1 MRSAALPLLAVMVWL
16 GCAGEA
22 PAHALLE
29 QASPRVGSQAPA
41 APAEVRL
48 TFSEPL
54 EAAFSNLTI
63 TGPPGFGGGG
73 RPRLAPADR
82 RVLVADL
89 GKPAPAGRYDI
100 HWRVV
105 SVDGHVTQGDFHFTV
120 KP

>member
-1 MRSAALPLLAVMVWL
+1 MRSAVLRLLAAMAWL
-16 GCAGEA
+16 GCAGGA
-22 PAHALLE
+22 SAHALLE
-29 QASPRVGSQAPA
+29 RASPRVGSQVSA
-41 APAEVRL
+41 APPEVRL

-54 EAAFSNLTI
+54 EGAFSRLTI

-73 RPRLAPADR
+73 QPRLAPVDR
-82 RVLVADL
+82 RILVADL

-105 SVDGHVTQGDFHFTV
+105 SVDGHVTQGDFHFAV